1 MLAACQRPAAAR
13 SGVELADIFR
23 AYGEA
28 YRRNHPLPVSHLK
41 VIEAVERCRT
51 AALGGHIERCD
62 SCGFERPAYNSCRN
76 RHCPKCQSLA
86 KLKWLDKQKSE
97 LLPVGYFHLV
107 FTLPHELNGL
117 ILTNKKIL
125 LSHLFKAVG
134 ETLVDFGRTRL
145 GGQIGFITV
154 LHTWDQTLL
163 DHFHLHC
170 LVPAGALS
178 FDQKRWSPARK
189 NFLFPVKALS
199 IVFCGKFLDLLKS
212 AFARNKLLFVGQ
224 TASLANPVA
233 FQLLINALRKKPWIV
248 YAKKPFGSPAHVLD
262 YLGRYTHRVALSN
275 DRILSAHNGEV
286 TFSYRDRKDHEPKKD
301 HDPRCSRIYPPLLAP
316 RDPQRLR
323 ARASLRFFGQPI
335 QKPSLKVPS
344 TPRPQSHCAQAP
356 PKLSSGADAPT
367 HRHRYHSMPPMPKG
381 NSGLSC
387 RPACPCTMGFFVMI
401 DQRTKNRAFEPLRAR
416 AHASVRPVPLLHV
429 FFARSLFR
437 FTRRL
442 QSVDASNAARSSHDL
457 LRCYVYSARCPR
469 YNPHRLSSLLH
480 PTL

>member
-1 MLAACQRPAAAR
+1 MLAACQRPAAVR

-28 YRRNHPLPVSHLK
+28 YRRNCPLPVSHLK

-51 AALGGHIERCD
+51 AVLGGHIERCD

-97 LLPVGYFHLV
+97 ILPVGYFHLV

-125 LSHLFKAVG
+125 LGHLFKAVG
-134 ETLVDFGRTRL
+134 ETLVDFGHTRL

-178 FDQKRWSPARK
+178 HDQMRWSSARK

-199 IVFCGKFLDLLKS
+199 VVLCAKFLDLLKS

-224 TASLANPVA
+224 TASLADSVA
-233 FQLLINALRKKPWIV
+233 FNLLINALRKKPWIV
-248 YAKKPFGSPAHVLD
+248 YAKKPFGSPVHVLD

-275 DRILSAHNGEV
+275 DRILSACNGEV
-286 TFSYRDRKDHEPKKD
+286 IFSYRDRKNKDRKKTMTLDAHEFI
-301 HDPRCSRIYPPLLAP
+301 R
-316 RDPQRLR
+316 
-323 ARASLRFFGQPI
+323 RF
-335 QKPSLKVPS
+335 
-344 TPRPQSHCAQAP
+344 
-356 PKLSSGADAPT
+356 
-367 HRHRYHSMPPMPKG
+367 
-381 NSGLSC
+381 
-387 RPACPCTMGFFVMI
+387 
-401 DQRTKNRAFEPLRAR
+401 
-416 AHASVRPVPLLHV
+416 LLHV
-429 FFARSLFR
+429 IPKGFVRVRHFGFLANRSKGLLAKCR
-437 FTRRL
+437 QLLDLNPVLPKLPSKSVHELML
-442 QSVDASNAARSSHDL
+442 QLTGIDIT
-457 LRCYVYSARCPR
+457 RCPLCQKGTLVFLV
-469 YNPHRLSSLLH
+469 NLPAPAPWDSS
-480 PTL
+480 